1 MTRKAIEILKVPDK
15 IILETLVL
23 RRMNAE
29 FNGQINNIFHEE
41 DDGNIVLTI
50 KRENLLLTVRDNSIS
65 NITGDF
71 RLNTEV
77 IYIDDPYVLDE
88 IRPRSLPFRYNTELN
103 HREKLKLKLSQQ
115 NNESI
120 VDELII
126 NSKLNSI
133 LEKINS
139 VCSGEMV
146 RSKNS
151 FGYKKDNNNAILDIK
166 NISTGLKTFVIIKT
180 LLQNGSLMENGTI
193 ILDEPEIHLHP
204 KWQLILAEL
213 IVLIQKEFGMHILL
227 NTHSPYFLR
236 AIEVYSANYGIAD
249 KCKYYLSENERD
261 TATINDVTTQTDLIY
276 QKLAKPLETLQI
288 ERYKND

>member
-1 MTRKAIEILKVPDK
+1 
-15 IILETLVL
+15 
-23 RRMNAE
+23 MNAE
-29 FNGQINNIFHEE
+29 FNGQINNIFCEE
-41 DDGNIVLTI
+41 ESNGNIELTI
-50 KRENLLLTVRDNSIS
+50 KEDNLLLTVRDNSIS
-65 NITGDF
+65 NITKRF
-71 RLNTEV
+71 SLNTEV

-88 IRPRSLPFRYNTELN
+88 IRPRGIAFRYNAELN
-103 HREKLKLKLSQQ
+103 HREKLKLKLSQR
-115 NNESI
+115 NNENI
-120 VDELII
+120 VDELIV
-126 NSKLNSI
+126 NNKLNSI

-151 FGYKKDNNNAILDIK
+151 FGYKKDNTNAILDIK

-213 IVLIQKEFGMHILL
+213 IVLVQKEFGMHILL

-236 AIEVYSANYGIAD
+236 AIEVYSANHGIAD
-249 KCKYYLSENERD
+249 KCKYYLSENEND
-261 TATINDVTTQTDLIY
+261 TATINDVTTQADLIY